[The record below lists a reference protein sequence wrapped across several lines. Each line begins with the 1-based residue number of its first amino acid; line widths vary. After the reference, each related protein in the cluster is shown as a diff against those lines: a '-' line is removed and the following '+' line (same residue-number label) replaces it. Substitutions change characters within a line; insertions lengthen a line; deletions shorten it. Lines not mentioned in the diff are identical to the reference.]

1 MGGNLYLCTDA
12 LPDEFSIQGQS
23 VAVEENVFV
32 HNTLY
37 PVTEEDI
44 AILLAV
50 IYGGFSVDIQ
60 CPEEGC
66 GNLTIYLG
74 PNRDSKIVILTRSEG
89 NPEHSNEHPSRPLP
103 TNTPVPTTSKIPRIF
118 KLNESFFKTTSRYF
132 RSYTTTSKP
141 LFRNSTF
148 RSTISQ
154 SDQRLLDLSY
164 KDITGEDLAGLLSRL
179 TETAQ
184 ANIRYMY
191 LSHNRISDL
200 PVFTFI
206 RARLQLTVLRIDNNH
221 LGQSYTTFSEIFNLH
236 TLRELNMSRCG
247 LTSLECLYNPSLEV
261 LDLSYN
267 RLQSI
272 PTYLDRLPNLNRLI
286 LDGNQIQFLHYFPH
300 SSNLQHLYLSNN
312 NLSYI
317 SNNTFQSFRGWFQLR
332 VNNNSLE
339 DASLIHVNRF
349 FVLYLGGIYRKITS
363 TLQKCLDGDPRH
375 PTPRPVTSLTR
386 SNMKSAC
393 ERSTWETVS
402 EGWSTAST
410 WVLQH
415 SPSVSTICDFLG
427 CVLFSILIVLA
438 LRTVRQRVTPLQ
450 LPYTILDNKQAA

>member
-1 MGGNLYLCTDA
+1 MGLFA
-12 LPDEFSIQGQS
+12 F
-23 VAVEENVFV
+23 
-32 HNTLY
+32 
-37 PVTEEDI
+37 I

-118 KLNESFFKTTSRYF
+118 KLNQSFFKTTSRYF

-184 ANIRYMY
+184 ANIRYLY

-349 FVLYLGGIYRKITS
+349 FVLYLGGNPWQCS
-363 TLQKCLDGDPRH
+363 CSLLDMMSSAVDSDS
-375 PTPRPVTSLTR
+375 VT
-386 SNMKSAC
+386 N
-393 ERSTWETVS
+393 
-402 EGWSTAST
+402 
-410 WVLQH
+410 
-415 SPSVSTICDFLG
+415 
-427 CVLFSILIVLA
+427 
-438 LRTVRQRVTPLQ
+438 
-450 LPYTILDNKQAA
+450 